1 MFNCWERAVGNWENH
16 FCWAKGWE
24 IIASNPERNKPQ
36 TLSLSVNFE
45 PKFETI
51 FEMKFW
57 KKFENFQNQEDISE
71 KGWSILKYFEGFV
84 QPILPYMKPLI
95 RFLSEGMEPVD
106 GGTWNKNWTIWFR
119 FWTSVMV
126 KIISK
131 PEIEVIWGWFQ
142 IRRCWTGF
150 FKIFKNIS
158 MT

>member
-1 MFNCWERAVGNWENH
+1 MLRDWLKNHCVKSGKKQTTNVILVCQYRTKVWNH
-16 FCWAKGWE
+16 FWNE
-24 IIASNPERNKPQ
+24 I
-36 TLSLSVNFE
+36 L
-45 PKFETI
+45 
-51 FEMKFW
+51 

-95 RFLSEGMEPVD
+95 RFLSEVIDRMGPKTMVD
-106 GGTWNKNWTIWFR
+106 ETWNENWTIWFG

-142 IRRCWTGF
+142 IKRCWTGF

>member
-1 MFNCWERAVGNWENH
+1 MFRLTYLISLVVQNYGLINRICIAVSKSTPKSRSTAERVSLRGGPKLEIGRNV
-16 FCWAKGWE
+16 CWAKGWE

-95 RFLSEGMEPVD
+95 RFLSEGME
-106 GGTWNKNWTIWFR
+106 
-119 FWTSVMV
+119 TSR
-126 KIISK
+126 
-131 PEIEVIWGWFQ
+131 WGNL
-142 IRRCWTGF
+142 
-150 FKIFKNIS
+150 K
-158 MT
+158 